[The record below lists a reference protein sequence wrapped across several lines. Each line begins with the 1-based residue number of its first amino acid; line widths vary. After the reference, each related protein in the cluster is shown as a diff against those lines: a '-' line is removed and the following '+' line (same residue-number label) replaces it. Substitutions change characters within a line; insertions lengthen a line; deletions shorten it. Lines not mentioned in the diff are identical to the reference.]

1 MPKTKKYRHYNGG
14 ASWLDSLKNTFN
26 SVSNKAKES
35 MASFGSSSTPQVPI
49 NPQPMPMNPQPMPMP
64 NASYPVQGG
73 RRRMKRGGGP
83 APVHNLY
90 VAKPT
95 YWIKGGRKS
104 RKSRKTRTRKTRTR
118 KTRSRKTRKTRTS
131 KSKSRK

>member
-35 MASFGSSSTPQVPI
+35 MASFGNTPPPQMPI
-49 NPQPMPMNPQPMPMP
+49 NPQPMPMNTPPPMPMNNPEPMPMP
-64 NASYPVQGG
+64 NANYPVQGG

-104 RKSRKTRTRKTRTR
+104 RKSRKTRTRKTR
-118 KTRSRKTRKTRTS
+118 KTRTR
-131 KSKSRK
+131 KSRK